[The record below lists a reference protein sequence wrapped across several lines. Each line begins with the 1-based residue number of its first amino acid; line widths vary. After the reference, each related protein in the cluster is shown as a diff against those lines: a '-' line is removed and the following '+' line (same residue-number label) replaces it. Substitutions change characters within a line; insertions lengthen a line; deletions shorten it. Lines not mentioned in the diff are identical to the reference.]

1 VTQLKIIIV
10 AGPNGAGKT
19 TFAREFLPQEAGCP
33 VFINA
38 DLIAA
43 GLSPFAPERAAI
55 QAGRLM
61 LEVIDQHVA
70 KRDGFAFETTLSGLG
85 YARQIPQWRQMGYRV
100 EIFFLGLPS
109 ADMAVE
115 RVAQRVRHGG
125 HDVPEATIRRRFE
138 AGKRLFTTVYQPL
151 ADQWVLYDNA
161 GNEPIAMDW
170 SDKAM
175 VSPKDAKEP
184 LAPYG
189 ELPANFPAELKGSL
203 AALRRAAQRARQ
215 VALQT
220 GTDLIVVR
228 DGRIV
233 RVNPAEEVPSISQP
247 GQAHKGS

>member
-1 VTQLKIIIV
+1 MTQLKIIIV

-33 VFINA
+33 VFVNA

-61 LEVIDQHVA
+61 LEAIAQHVA
-70 KRDGFAFETTLSGLG
+70 KRDSLAFETTLSGLG

-100 EIFFLGLPS
+100 ELFFLGLPS

-125 HDVPEATIRRRFE
+125 HDIPEATIRRRFE

-151 ADQWVLYDNA
+151 VDQWVLYDNA
-161 GNEPIAMDW
+161 GDEPVVMDW
-170 SDKAM
+170 SGKPM
-175 VSPKDAKEP
+175 ISPKGCE
-184 LAPYG
+184 
-189 ELPANFPAELKGSL
+189 
-203 AALRRAAQRARQ
+203 RATAR
-215 VALQT
+215 L
-220 GTDLIVVR
+220 
-228 DGRIV
+228 
-233 RVNPAEEVPSISQP
+233 
-247 GQAHKGS
+247 